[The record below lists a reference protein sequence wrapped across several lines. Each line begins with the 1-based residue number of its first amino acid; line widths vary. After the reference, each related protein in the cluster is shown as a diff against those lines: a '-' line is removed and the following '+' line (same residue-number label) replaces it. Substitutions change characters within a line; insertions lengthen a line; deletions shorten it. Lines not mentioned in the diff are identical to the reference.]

1 MIKPT
6 LKTMTG
12 LFLCA
17 GLLFSC
23 SADPEEPEQLSALEK
38 ELQLEHNGT
47 LEIDNTTYLFKDS
60 ETSKFLNGDLDY
72 NFNYS
77 NELEFE
83 LVERTT
89 RHPGADILVKNPT
102 NEEYIIFTHIVELN
116 NGGFKFNLEFSNGVI
131 INSVRYFPSKEKTEK
146 WHDVWIIQP
155 DSDLTGALIES
166 ANTALN
172 ADCRAAANVCNRSG
186 GKALVNFHSAA
197 LWFATAAA
205 CDVQCGD

>member
-1 MIKPT
+1 MMKST
-6 LKTMTG
+6 FKSMTG
-12 LFLCA
+12 LFLSA
-17 GLLFSC
+17 GLLLSC
-23 SADPEEPEQLSALEK
+23 SADPEAPVELNALEK
-38 ELQLEHNGT
+38 ELQNEHNGT
-47 LEIDNTTYLFKDS
+47 LEIDDNTYLFKDS
-60 ETSKFLNGDLDY
+60 ETGKFLNGDLDY

-102 NEEYIIFTHIVELN
+102 SEEYIIFTHIVELS

-131 INSVRYFPSKEKTEK
+131 INSVRYFPSKDKTEK

-155 DSDLTGALIES
+155 DSELTGALIES
-166 ANTALN
+166 ANTAIN

>member
-1 MIKPT
+1 MMKT
-6 LKTMTG
+6 TFKTMTG

-23 SADPEEPEQLSALEK
+23 SADPEEPVQISALEK
-38 ELQLEHNGT
+38 ELQNEHNGT

-60 ETSKFLNGDLDY
+60 ETGKFLDGDLDY

-89 RHPGADILVKNPT
+89 RHPGADILVKNP
-102 NEEYIIFTHIVELN
+102 NSEEYILFTHIVELS

-131 INSVRYFPSKEKTEK
+131 INSVRYYPSKDKTEK
-146 WHDVWIIQP
+146 WHDVWIVQP
-155 DSDLTGALIES
+155 DSELTGALIES
-166 ANTALN
+166 ANTAIN
-172 ADCRAAANVCNRSG
+172 ADCRAAASVCNRSG
-186 GKALVNFHSAA
+186 GKAVVNFHSAA

-205 CDVQCGD
+205 CDVQCD